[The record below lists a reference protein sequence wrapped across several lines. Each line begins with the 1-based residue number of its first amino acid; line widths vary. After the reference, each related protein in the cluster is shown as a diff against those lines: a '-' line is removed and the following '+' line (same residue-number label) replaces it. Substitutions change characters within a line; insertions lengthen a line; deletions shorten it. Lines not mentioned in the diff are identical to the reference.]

1 VTSETESQVP
11 IDPSA
16 ATEKQANLTTSVGE
30 TLTRESHDAEVSF
43 WRRLLKLRTF
53 MPLDDP
59 LR

>member
-1 VTSETESQVP
+1 MTSETESQVP

-43 WRRLLKLRTF
+43 WRRLLKLRAKS
-53 MPLDDP
+53 
-59 LR
+59 